1 MRIILRRDSDHDE
14 IWRTYK
20 PEQRDAEEYLEE
32 NGSAIKAVT
41 PTHF

>member
-1 MRIILRRDSDHDE
+1 MIRFGEL
-14 IWRTYK
+14 TNLN
-20 PEQRDAEEYLEE
+20 RDAEEYLEE